1 VASMR
6 RLFAHLIGVKRFVL
20 EDWDYFDAK
29 HVLRIYVR
37 PRKRDR
43 KRCPICHRHCPGYDE
58 RPLERRWRSLNCGF
72 VKVEI
77 VSQLSRVCCPEHGV
91 HTEDVCWAYA
101 KSRFTKS
108 FEQEVTWLSRCMSKS
123 ALAELKQIDW
133 QTVGRCISRVRHDL
147 EPDIKVRF
155 NGLRIIGVDET
166 SYHKGHKYIT
176 TVVDQEKGIVVWAHE
191 GHGRAVLTE
200 FFESLT
206 EEQRAGIEIVA
217 GDGARWITDCAEQYC
232 PNHKRCVDT
241 FHVVTWAQDALDRVR
256 AAAWHKAQDVVKG
269 LKKELTKPKRGR
281 IAKSNKK
288 RKEIQEAIKT
298 ASEIK
303 GSSYAL
309 YKNPENLT
317 ELQQLKLEK
326 IADSNPALFR
336 AYQRKEELR
345 AILKVKDPCI
355 ARDALSKWCTS
366 TRRSHDPHI
375 KELGKKVT
383 RHEAHILNTIQYGV
397 TSAQVEALNNK
408 IKVLFR
414 IAYGFRSIENMID
427 MILLICSNLPILL
440 PFENENLPIPVI
452 STA

>member
-1 VASMR
+1 VASLR

-20 EDWDYFDAK
+20 EDWDYSEDE

-43 KRCPICHRHCPGYDE
+43 KRCPICRRRCPGYDE
-58 RPLERRWRSLNCGF
+58 RPAERRWRSLDCGF
-72 VKVEI
+72 VQVEVI
-77 VSQLSRVCCPEHGV
+77 AQVCRVSCPEHGV
-91 HTEDVCWAYA
+91 HTEDVHWAYA

-108 FEQEVTWLSRCMSKS
+108 FEQEVTWLSRCMNKS

-147 EPDIKVRF
+147 EPDTKARF
-155 NGLRIIGVDET
+155 NGLRVIGVDET
-166 SYHKGHKYIT
+166 SYHRGHKYIT

-217 GDGARWITDCAEQYC
+217 GDGARWITDCAEQFC
-232 PNHKRCVDT
+232 PNHRRCVDT

-256 AAAWHKAQDVVKG
+256 AAAWHQAQDVVKG
-269 LKKELTKPKRGR
+269 LKKELTKPQRGR
-281 IAKSNKK
+281 VAKTDTK
-288 RKEIQEAIKT
+288 RKAVQEAIKA

-303 GSSYAL
+303 GSTYAL
-309 YKNPENLT
+309 CKNPENLT

-326 IADSNPALFR
+326 IADSNPTLFR

-345 AILKVKDPCI
+345 AILKVKDPAV
-355 ARDALSKWCTS
+355 ARDALQNWCVS

-375 KELGKKVT
+375 KELGEKIS

-414 IAYGFRSIENMID
+414 IAYGFRNIESMID
-427 MILLICSNLPILL
+427 MILLICSDLPITL
-440 PFENENLPIPVI
+440 PFENENLPITVA
-452 STA
+452 STG